1 MINRII
7 DKNKYY
13 FWILLFSIFLL
24 GFFVRE
30 IKLYEVPRLG
40 ATFDEFAWTWLGMNL
55 IQTGIPISWSPHSQ
69 YEDAQILMH
78 NGAYFR
84 LVTPY
89 LEHPPFFGLVAGS
102 FVLISGVNNI
112 LMVQLYHFRQL
123 SLMLGMISIALVY
136 YLSKQLYGRYVGF
149 LSALLY
155 SIIPT
160 VVIGSRLLQNENFFI
175 PLWLAGLFF
184 VLKSLQSQQRIFVTL
199 AAILAFLLVISKI
212 PFMAGGISFFAL
224 YLFYKKY
231 KYAITILLAIIFGF
245 LAFYI
250 YGSFYDRALLHEL
263 LLFQTQRYDLTYNSI
278 FSLFEKPYL
287 ADRFFTDGWILWG
300 FIAFFILLIKD
311 YKKHIFVIIPFLTY
325 FGIYMAGIPDEPGHG
340 WYRYPF
346 YPFLIIAISLFVKEY
361 FNKNYL
367 LTFMFVVFIGASLLQ
382 NVVQPII
389 GFSFIVFRAVIM
401 LWALILLPI
410 FFNNSVA
417 RFISKFLG
425 YSFFIAYL
433 IMSIIL
439 TIKFVD

>member
-1 MINRII
+1 MFDKII
-7 DKNKYY
+7 GKNKYY
-13 FWILLFSIFLL
+13 FWLLLLSILLL

-55 IQTGIPISWSPHSQ
+55 IQTGTPISWSPHPQ
-69 YEDAQILMH
+69 YENAQILKY

-102 FVLISGVNNI
+102 FVLISGVSDT

-123 SLMLGMISIALVY
+123 SLILGILSIALVY
-136 YLSKQLYGRYVGF
+136 CLSSQLYGRYIGL

-160 VVIGSRLLQNENFFI
+160 IVIGSRLLQNENFFI
-175 PLWLAGLFF
+175 PLWLAGLVF
-184 VLKSLQSQQRIFVTL
+184 VWQSLKGKRKMFVYL
-199 AAILAFLLVISKI
+199 AAAIAFLLVISKI

-224 YLFYKKY
+224 YIFHKKY
-231 KYAITILLAIIFGF
+231 KYAFFMILSVLIGF
-245 LAFYI
+245 LAFYL
-250 YGSFYDRALLHEL
+250 YGSFYDRELLNALLQL
-263 LLFQTQRYDLTYNSI
+263 QTQRYDLTYNSI

-300 FIAFFILLIKD
+300 FISIFLLLVKD
-311 YKKHIFVIIPFLTY
+311 YKRHIFIIIPFLTY

-340 WYRYPF
+340 WYRYPL
-346 YPFLIIAISLFVKEY
+346 YPFLVVSIVLFLKDY
-361 FNKNYL
+361 FNKNYF
-367 LTFMFVVFIGASLLQ
+367 LTFLFVVFVGTSLLQ
-382 NVVQPII
+382 NFVQPII
-389 GFSFIVFRAVIM
+389 GFSFMVFRFAII
-401 LWALILLPI
+401 LWSLILLPV
-410 FFNNSVA
+410 FFNNSTT

-425 YSFFIAYL
+425 YSFFVAYL
-433 IMSIIL
+433 IMGIL
-439 TIKFVD
+439 LAIKFVD